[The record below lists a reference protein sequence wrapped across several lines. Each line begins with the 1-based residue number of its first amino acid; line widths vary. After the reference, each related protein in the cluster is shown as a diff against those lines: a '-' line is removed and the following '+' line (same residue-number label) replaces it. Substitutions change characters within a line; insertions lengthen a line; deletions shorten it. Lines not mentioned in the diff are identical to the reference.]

1 MTQMKC
7 AKRKKPTKRTKDY
20 PRSVPLKKRPVD
32 ASLFSMTKSRSNSN
46 VSNMSAD
53 WEDQLQQQ
61 QHQHKQHQIMSM
73 MQQHQNHQQ
82 QHQNHQQQHH
92 QQHQQHHQQQQQ
104 QSMTIQ
110 QGTSDPTT
118 ESIVSAAVKALLQS
132 NQARPQSP
140 SRSIQQQQHHQSVS
154 QLGFPNFN
162 GTNNN
167 PLDLLQV
174 LHVARTLPL
183 SSGVNPSNT
192 MTALRMQHFMQHQHQ
207 QQPYQQPLQQQQQEQ
222 HQQGQQRQQQHLQQ
236 HPQKN
241 PQQHQHLQQQQQGN
255 LR

>member
-53 WEDQLQQQ
+53 WDDQLQQQ
-61 QHQHKQHQIMSM
+61 HKQQQIMTM
-73 MQQHQNHQQ
+73 MQQHQN
-82 QHQNHQQQHH
+82 QQQHH
-92 QQHQQHHQQQQQ
+92 HHQQHHQQQQQ
-104 QSMTIQ
+104 QQQQQQHQQSMTIQ
-110 QGTSDPTT
+110 QVASDPTT
-118 ESIVSAAVKALLQS
+118 ESIVSAAVKALFQS
-132 NQARPQSP
+132 TQTGPQSP

-154 QLGFPNFN
+154 QLGYPNFN

-183 SSGVNPSNT
+183 ASGVNPSNT
-192 MTALRMQHFMQHQHQ
+192 MTALRMQHYM
-207 QQPYQQPLQQQQQEQ
+207 QQQQQCSSV
-222 HQQGQQRQQQHLQQ
+222 R
-236 HPQKN
+236 
-241 PQQHQHLQQQQQGN
+241 
-255 LR
+255 